1 MKARTKQTARKSN
14 PNPARWEVA
23 AAWDRARRRS
33 PPSTPPWEKT
43 RQLRALAAEYDLNT
57 TPPPKEA
64 DSRLAD
70 LMDEFH
76 ISPYGRRRR
85 SPPKR
90 RSLSPPKRKRKHSAT
105 QLRKRYANPA
115 WLPSAYALVV
125 NPPPGV
131 S

>member
-1 MKARTKQTARKSN
+1 MKARRTKQTARKSR
-14 PNPARWEVA
+14 PPEHWEVA

-33 PPSTPPWEKT
+33 PLSTPPWEKT

-64 DSRLAD
+64 DRRLAD

-90 RSLSPPKRKRKHSAT
+90 SPPKRKRKHSAT
-105 QLRKRYANPA
+105 QLRKRYANPE

-125 NPPPGV
+125 NPPRQGSPR
-131 S
+131 

>member
-1 MKARTKQTARKSN
+1 MKARTKQTARKSR
-14 PNPARWEVA
+14 PPARWEVA
-23 AAWDRARRRS
+23 AAWDRARRR
-33 PPSTPPWEKT
+33 PPQPTPPWEKT
-43 RQLRALAAEYDLNT
+43 RQLRALADEYDLNT

-90 RSLSPPKRKRKHSAT
+90 LSPPKRKRKHSAT
-105 QLRKRYANPA
+105 QLRKRH
-115 WLPSAYALVV
+115 AYALVV
-125 NPPPGV
+125 NPPRQGPP
-131 S
+131 